1 MKQLQRYYFYVGIP
15 VLAVVLG
22 TMIFFDEIMGT
33 VEGNPH
39 PQINYVIF
47 VLIAA
52 GCLQMCFH
60 VWRINREGKQFQKYR
75 RAVRDGASNA
85 EIQEQINDANRFQD
99 IVILIQLVE
108 EMRGHAMNSVQHS
121 AVEAEL
127 ERFGARQNRK
137 LLLSQFMSG
146 LMVGMG
152 LLGTFIGLLGALAEI
167 GKLIGSFD
175 LGTGMTDP
183 VAAIN
188 DLVTRLTTPMQAM
201 GVAFSASL
209 FGVLGSL
216 IMGVL
221 MVGVRSAA
229 SDLVSLV
236 QSGTSYILD
245 LAHDNHDAMPDLEP
259 VSEAL
264 AQLAEQ
270 SPLLRGL
277 GVALDQ
283 SERRV
288 RELMQTLHVVAAGME
303 ANNSN
308 TARLVAGMTSQSA
321 RHEQTQQFMQQ
332 VQTHLRELT
341 LRQTSMSEAGLRTA
355 DALERQTQ
363 HNSIQM
369 QAQANQLNT
378 LLNTMHKNQ
387 SLAQDG
393 TMEMNRLV
401 NQSFQALQADT
412 VSRNQLLMQF
422 ESMLNE
428 FQQRN
433 EYLVQMLGNTPLA
446 LNKPETQ
453 A

>member
-15 VLAVVLG
+15 VIAVVLG

-33 VEGNPH
+33 VNGNPH

-47 VLIAA
+47 GLIAA
-52 GCLQMCFH
+52 GCIQMCFH
-60 VWRINREGKQFQKYR
+60 VWRINREGQLFQKYR
-75 RAVRDGASNA
+75 RAVRDGASDE
-85 EIQEQINDANRFQD
+85 EIREQINDLHKSHD
-99 IVILIQLVE
+99 VVILMQLVE
-108 EMRGHAMNSVQHS
+108 ELRGQTMNSVQHA

-175 LGTGMTDP
+175 LGAGMTDP
-183 VAAIN
+183 VAAIS
-188 DLVTRLTTPMQAM
+188 DLVTRLTSPMQAM

-221 MVGVRSAA
+221 MVGVKSAA

-236 QSGTSYILD
+236 QSGTSYLLD
-245 LAHDNHDAMPDLEP
+245 IAHEDGEAMPDLEP

-288 RELMQTLHVVAAGME
+288 RELLQTMHVIAAGME

-308 TARLVAGMTSQSA
+308 TARLVAGMTSQNA
-321 RHEQTQQFMQQ
+321 RHEQAQQFMQQ
-332 VQTHLRELT
+332 VQTSMAELT
-341 LRQTSMSEAGLRTA
+341 LRQTSMAEAGLRTA

-363 HNSIQM
+363 QNTIQM
-369 QAQANQLNT
+369 QSQANQLNT

-412 VSRNQLLMQF
+412 VSRNQLLIQF
-422 ESMLNE
+422 ESMLSE
-428 FQQRN
+428 LQQRN
-433 EYLVQMLGNTPLA
+433 EYLIQMLGTQKPA
-446 LNKPETQ
+446 LTTNDK

>member
-22 TMIFFDEIMGT
+22 TMIFFKEIMGT

-47 VLIAA
+47 ALIAA
-52 GCLQMCFH
+52 GCVQMCLH
-60 VWRINREGKQFQKYR
+60 VWRINREGLLFQKYR
-75 RAVRDGASNA
+75 RAVRDGASNE
-85 EIQEQINDANRFQD
+85 EIREQLNDLHKSHD
-99 IVILIQLVE
+99 VVILMQLVE
-108 EMRGHAMNSVQHS
+108 ELRGQAMNSVQHS

-127 ERFGARQNRK
+127 ERFVARQNRK

-183 VAAIN
+183 VAAIS
-188 DLVTRLTTPMQAM
+188 DLVTRLTSPMQAM

-236 QSGTSYILD
+236 QSGTSYLLD
-245 LAHDNHDAMPDLEP
+245 IAQEDGEAMPDLEP

-288 RELMQTLHVVAAGME
+288 RELLQTMHVIAAGME
-303 ANNSN
+303 ANNSH
-308 TARLVAGMTSQSA
+308 TARLVAGMTSQNA
-321 RHEQTQQFMQQ
+321 RHEQAQQFMQQ
-332 VQTHLRELT
+332 VQTSMAELT
-341 LRQTSMSEAGLRTA
+341 LRQTSMAEAGLRTA

-363 HNSIQM
+363 QNSIQM
-369 QAQANQLNT
+369 QSQANQLNT

-387 SLAQDG
+387 SLTQDG

-412 VSRNQLLMQF
+412 VSRNQLLLQF
-422 ESMLNE
+422 ESMLSE
-428 FQQRN
+428 LQQRN
-433 EYLVQMLGNTPLA
+433 EYLIQMLGTQKPA
-446 LNKPETQ
+446 LTTNDK

>member
-22 TMIFFDEIMGT
+22 TVIFFDAIMST

-47 VLIAA
+47 ALIVA
-52 GCLQMCFH
+52 GCVQMCSH
-60 VWRINREGKQFQKYR
+60 VWRINGEGLLFQKYR
-75 RAVRDGASNA
+75 RAVRDGATDE
-85 EIQEQINDANRFQD
+85 EIHEQLNDANKSHD
-99 IVILIQLVE
+99 VVILMQLVE
-108 EMRGHAMNSVQHS
+108 ELRGKTINSVQHA
-121 AVEAEL
+121 AVESEL

-167 GKLIGSFD
+167 GKLIGSFN
-175 LGTGMTDP
+175 LGAGMTDP
-183 VAAIN
+183 VAAISE
-188 DLVTRLTTPMQAM
+188 LVTRLTSPMQAM

-221 MVGVRSAA
+221 MVGVKSAA

-245 LAHDNHDAMPDLEP
+245 LSDENGEAMPDMEP

-288 RELMQTLHVVAAGME
+288 RELLQTLHVIAAGLE
-303 ANNSN
+303 TNNSS
-308 TARLVAGMTSQSA
+308 TARLVASMTTQSTH
-321 RHEQTQQFMQQ
+321 HENLLKYMQHIQQS
-332 VQTHLRELT
+332 VSELT
-341 LRQTSMSEAGLRTA
+341 YRQTSMVEVGLRTA

-363 HNSIQM
+363 QNGIQM
-369 QAQANQLNT
+369 QAQATQLNT

-401 NQSFQALQADT
+401 NQGFHALQADT
-412 VSRNQLLMQF
+412 LSRNKMLIQF
-422 ESMLNE
+422 ESVLNE
-428 FQQRN
+428 LQHRN
-433 EYLVQMLGNTPLA
+433 EYIVNILANQEQNAQQTPVKA
-446 LNKPETQ
+446 
-453 A
+453 

>member
-22 TMIFFDEIMGT
+22 TVIFFDAIMST

-39 PQINYVIF
+39 PQINFVIF
-47 VLIAA
+47 ALIAA
-52 GCLQMCFH
+52 GCVQMCLH
-60 VWRINREGKQFQKYR
+60 VWRINGEGLLFQKYR
-75 RAVRDGASNA
+75 RAVRDGASDE
-85 EIQEQINDANRFQD
+85 EIHEQLNDLNKSHD
-99 IVILIQLVE
+99 VVILMQLVE
-108 EMRGHAMNSVQHS
+108 ELRGKTINSVQHA

-167 GKLIGSFD
+167 GKLIGSFN
-175 LGTGMTDP
+175 LGAGMTDP
-183 VAAIN
+183 VAAISE
-188 DLVTRLTTPMQAM
+188 LVTRLTSPMQAM

-221 MVGVRSAA
+221 MVGVKSAA

-245 LAHDNHDAMPDLEP
+245 LSDENGEAMPDMEP

-288 RELMQTLHVVAAGME
+288 RELLQTLHVIAAGLE
-303 ANNSN
+303 TNNST
-308 TARLVAGMTSQSA
+308 TARLVASMTTQSTH
-321 RHEQTQQFMQQ
+321 HENLLKYMQHIQQS
-332 VQTHLRELT
+332 VSELT
-341 LRQTSMSEAGLRTA
+341 YRQTSMVEVGLRTA

-363 HNSIQM
+363 QNGIQM
-369 QAQANQLNT
+369 QAQATQLNT

-401 NQSFQALQADT
+401 NQGFHALQADT
-412 VSRNQLLMQF
+412 LSRNKMLIQF
-422 ESMLNE
+422 ESVLNE
-428 FQQRN
+428 LQHRN
-433 EYLVQMLGNTPLA
+433 EYIVNILANQEQNAQQTPVKA
-446 LNKPETQ
+446 
-453 A
+453 

>member
-22 TMIFFDEIMGT
+22 TVIFFDAIMST
-33 VEGNPH
+33 VNGNPH

-47 VLIAA
+47 ALIAT
-52 GCLQMCFH
+52 GCVMMCVH
-60 VWRINREGKQFQKYR
+60 VFRINREGRLFQTYR
-75 RAVRDGASNA
+75 RSVRDGASNE
-85 EIQEQINDANRFQD
+85 EIREQLNDANKSHD
-99 IVILIQLVE
+99 VIILMQLIE
-108 EMRGHAMNSVQHS
+108 EMRGTAVNSVQHAAIES
-121 AVEAEL
+121 EL
-127 ERFGARQNRK
+127 ERFSARQNRK
-137 LLLSQFMSG
+137 LLLAHFMSG
-146 LMVGMG
+146 LMIGMG

-167 GKLIGSFD
+167 GKLIGSFN
-175 LGTGMTDP
+175 LGAGMTDP
-183 VAAIN
+183 VAAISE
-188 DLVTRLTTPMQAM
+188 LVTRLTSPMQAM

-221 MVGVRSAA
+221 MVGVKSAA

-236 QSGTSYILD
+236 QSGTSYLLD
-245 LAHDNHDAMPDLEP
+245 ISNENADGMPDMEP

-288 RELMQTLHVVAAGME
+288 RELLQTMHEMTAAMQTHNE
-303 ANNSN
+303 QS
-308 TARLVAGMTSQSA
+308 ARLVSSLSSQSA
-321 RHEQTQQFMQQ
+321 IQEQTQQFMSAIK
-332 VQTHLRELT
+332 THMHELS
-341 LRQTSMSEAGLRTA
+341 LRQASTAEASLRTA
-355 DALERQTQ
+355 DALERQAQ
-363 HNSIQM
+363 HNAIQM
-369 QAQANQLNT
+369 QSQANQLNQ

-412 VSRNQLLMQF
+412 NSRNKMLLQF

-428 FQQRN
+428 VQQRN
-433 EYLVQMLGNTPLA
+433 EYLVEILSRQEH
-446 LNKPETQ
+446 KPTLTQ
-453 A
+453 IKA

>member
-22 TMIFFDEIMGT
+22 TMIFFKEIMGT

-47 VLIAA
+47 ALIAA
-52 GCLQMCFH
+52 GCVQMCLH
-60 VWRINREGKQFQKYR
+60 VWRINREGQLFQKYR
-75 RAVRDGASNA
+75 RAVRDGASNE
-85 EIQEQINDANRFQD
+85 EIREQLNDLHKSHD
-99 IVILIQLVE
+99 VVILMQLVE
-108 EMRGHAMNSVQHS
+108 ELRGQAMNSVQHS

-183 VAAIN
+183 VAAIS
-188 DLVTRLTTPMQAM
+188 DLVTRLTSPMQAM

-236 QSGTSYILD
+236 QSGTSYLLD
-245 LAHDNHDAMPDLEP
+245 IAQEDGEAMPDLEP

-288 RELMQTLHVVAAGME
+288 RELLQTMHVIAAGME
-303 ANNSN
+303 ANNSH
-308 TARLVAGMTSQSA
+308 TARLVAGMTSQNA
-321 RHEQTQQFMQQ
+321 RHEKNQHFMQEMQ
-332 VQTHLRELT
+332 IGMRELT
-341 LRQTSMSEAGLRTA
+341 LRQTSMAEAGLRTA

-363 HNSIQM
+363 QNSIQM
-369 QAQANQLNT
+369 QSQANQLNT

-387 SLAQDG
+387 SLTQDG

-412 VSRNQLLMQF
+412 VSRNQLLLQF
-422 ESMLNE
+422 EAMLSE
-428 FQQRN
+428 LQQRN
-433 EYLVQMLGNTPLA
+433 EYLIQMLGTQKPA
-446 LNKPETQ
+446 LTNNDK

>member
-22 TMIFFDEIMGT
+22 TMIFFKEIMGT

-47 VLIAA
+47 ALIAA
-52 GCLQMCFH
+52 GCVQMCMH
-60 VWRINREGKQFQKYR
+60 VWRINREGLLFQKYR
-75 RAVRDGASNA
+75 RAVRDGASNE
-85 EIQEQINDANRFQD
+85 EIREQLNDLHKSHD
-99 IVILIQLVE
+99 VVILMQLVE
-108 EMRGHAMNSVQHS
+108 ELRGQAMNSVQHS

-183 VAAIN
+183 VAAIS
-188 DLVTRLTTPMQAM
+188 DLVTRLTSPMQAM

-236 QSGTSYILD
+236 QSGTSYLLD
-245 LAHDNHDAMPDLEP
+245 IAQEDGEAMPDLEP

-288 RELMQTLHVVAAGME
+288 RELLQTMHVIAAGME
-303 ANNSN
+303 ANNSH
-308 TARLVAGMTSQSA
+308 TARLVAGMTSQNA
-321 RHEQTQQFMQQ
+321 RHEKNQYFMQEMQ
-332 VQTHLRELT
+332 IGMRELT
-341 LRQTSMSEAGLRTA
+341 LRQTSMAEAGLRTA

-363 HNSIQM
+363 QNSIQM
-369 QAQANQLNT
+369 QSQANQLNS

-387 SLAQDG
+387 SLTQDG

-412 VSRNQLLMQF
+412 VSRNQLLLQF
-422 ESMLNE
+422 ESMLSE
-428 FQQRN
+428 LQQRN
-433 EYLVQMLGNTPLA
+433 EYLIQMLGTQKPA
-446 LNKPETQ
+446 LTTNDK

>member
-47 VLIAA
+47 ALIAA
-52 GCLQMCFH
+52 GCIQMCFH
-60 VWRINREGKQFQKYR
+60 VWRINREGQLFQKYR
-75 RAVRDGASNA
+75 RAVRDGANNE
-85 EIQEQINDANRFQD
+85 EIHEQLSDANKSHD
-99 IVILIQLVE
+99 VVILMQLVE
-108 EMRGHAMNSVQHS
+108 ELRGQAMNSVQHS

-152 LLGTFIGLLGALAEI
+152 LLGTFIGLRGALAEI

-175 LGTGMTDP
+175 LGAGMTDP
-183 VAAIN
+183 VAAIS

-236 QSGTSYILD
+236 QSGTSYLLD
-245 LAHDNHDAMPDLEP
+245 IAHEDGEAMPDLEP

-288 RELMQTLHVVAAGME
+288 RELLQTMHVIAAGME

-321 RHEQTQQFMQQ
+321 RHEQAQQFMQQ
-332 VQTHLRELT
+332 VQTSMAELT
-341 LRQTSMSEAGLRTA
+341 LRQTSMAEAGLRTA

-363 HNSIQM
+363 QNSIQM
-369 QAQANQLNT
+369 QSQANQLNT

-412 VSRNQLLMQF
+412 VSRNQLLMQS
-422 ESMLNE
+422 ESMLSE
-428 FQQRN
+428 LQQRN
-433 EYLVQMLGNTPLA
+433 EYLIQMLGTQSPT
-446 LNKPETQ
+446 LNKPNNN

>member
-22 TMIFFDEIMGT
+22 TMIFFKEIMGT

-47 VLIAA
+47 ALIAA
-52 GCLQMCFH
+52 GCVQMCLH
-60 VWRINREGKQFQKYR
+60 VWRINREGLLFQKYR
-75 RAVRDGASNA
+75 RAVRDGASNE
-85 EIQEQINDANRFQD
+85 EIREQLNDLHKSHD
-99 IVILIQLVE
+99 VVILMQLVE
-108 EMRGHAMNSVQHS
+108 ELRGQAMNSVQHS

-137 LLLSQFMSG
+137 RLLSQFMSG

-183 VAAIN
+183 VAAIS
-188 DLVTRLTTPMQAM
+188 DLVTRLTSPMQAM

-236 QSGTSYILD
+236 QSGTSYLLD
-245 LAHDNHDAMPDLEP
+245 IAQEDGEAMPDLEP

-288 RELMQTLHVVAAGME
+288 RELLQTMHVIAAGME
-303 ANNSN
+303 ANNSH
-308 TARLVAGMTSQSA
+308 TARLVAGMTSQNA
-321 RHEQTQQFMQQ
+321 RHEKNQYFMQEMQ
-332 VQTHLRELT
+332 IGMRELT
-341 LRQTSMSEAGLRTA
+341 LRQTSMAEAGLRTA

-363 HNSIQM
+363 QNSIQM
-369 QAQANQLNT
+369 QSQANQLNT

-387 SLAQDG
+387 SLTQDG

-412 VSRNQLLMQF
+412 VSRNQLLLQF
-422 ESMLNE
+422 ESMLSE
-428 FQQRN
+428 LQQRN
-433 EYLVQMLGNTPLA
+433 EYLIQMLGTQKPA
-446 LNKPETQ
+446 LTTNDK

>member
-22 TMIFFDEIMGT
+22 TMIFFKEIMGT

-47 VLIAA
+47 ALIAA
-52 GCLQMCFH
+52 GCVQMCMH
-60 VWRINREGKQFQKYR
+60 VWRINREGLLFQKYR
-75 RAVRDGASNA
+75 RAVRDGASNE
-85 EIQEQINDANRFQD
+85 EIREQLNDLHKSHD
-99 IVILIQLVE
+99 VVILMQLVE
-108 EMRGHAMNSVQHS
+108 ELRGQAMNSVQHS

-183 VAAIN
+183 VAAIS
-188 DLVTRLTTPMQAM
+188 DLVTRLTSPMQAM

-236 QSGTSYILD
+236 QSGTSYLLD
-245 LAHDNHDAMPDLEP
+245 IAQEDGEAMPDLEP

-288 RELMQTLHVVAAGME
+288 RELLQTMHVIAAGME
-303 ANNSN
+303 ANNSH
-308 TARLVAGMTSQSA
+308 TARLVAGMTSQNA
-321 RHEQTQQFMQQ
+321 RHEKNQYFMQEMQ
-332 VQTHLRELT
+332 IGMRELT
-341 LRQTSMSEAGLRTA
+341 LRQTSMAEAGLRTA

-363 HNSIQM
+363 QNSIQM
-369 QAQANQLNT
+369 QSQANQLNT

-387 SLAQDG
+387 SLTQDG

-412 VSRNQLLMQF
+412 VSRNQLLLQF
-422 ESMLNE
+422 ESMLSE
-428 FQQRN
+428 LQQRN
-433 EYLVQMLGNTPLA
+433 EYLIQMLGTQKPA
-446 LNKPETQ
+446 LTTNDK

>member
-1 MKQLQRYYFYVGIP
+1 
-15 VLAVVLG
+15 
-22 TMIFFDEIMGT
+22 
-33 VEGNPH
+33 
-39 PQINYVIF
+39 
-47 VLIAA
+47 
-52 GCLQMCFH
+52 
-60 VWRINREGKQFQKYR
+60 
-75 RAVRDGASNA
+75 
-85 EIQEQINDANRFQD
+85 
-99 IVILIQLVE
+99 
-108 EMRGHAMNSVQHS
+108 
-121 AVEAEL
+121 
-127 ERFGARQNRK
+127 
-137 LLLSQFMSG
+137 
-146 LMVGMG
+146 MG

-183 VAAIN
+183 VAAIS
-188 DLVTRLTTPMQAM
+188 DLVTRLTSPMQAM

-236 QSGTSYILD
+236 QSGTSYLLD
-245 LAHDNHDAMPDLEP
+245 IAQEDGEAMPDLEP

-288 RELMQTLHVVAAGME
+288 RELLQTMHVIAAGME
-303 ANNSN
+303 ANNSH
-308 TARLVAGMTSQSA
+308 TARLVAGMTSQNA
-321 RHEQTQQFMQQ
+321 RHEKNQYFMQEMQ
-332 VQTHLRELT
+332 IGMRELT
-341 LRQTSMSEAGLRTA
+341 LRQTSMAEAGLRTA

-363 HNSIQM
+363 QNSIQM
-369 QAQANQLNT
+369 QSQANQLNT

-387 SLAQDG
+387 SLTQDG

-412 VSRNQLLMQF
+412 VSRNQLLLQF
-422 ESMLNE
+422 ESMLSE
-428 FQQRN
+428 LQQRN
-433 EYLVQMLGNTPLA
+433 EYLIQMLGTQKPA
-446 LNKPETQ
+446 LTTNDK

>member
-22 TMIFFDEIMGT
+22 TMIFFKEIMGT

-47 VLIAA
+47 ALIAA
-52 GCLQMCFH
+52 GCVQMCLH
-60 VWRINREGKQFQKYR
+60 VWRINREGQLFQKYR
-75 RAVRDGASNA
+75 RAVRDGASNE
-85 EIQEQINDANRFQD
+85 EIREQLNDLHKSHD
-99 IVILIQLVE
+99 VVILMQLVE
-108 EMRGHAMNSVQHS
+108 ELRGQAMNSVQHS

-183 VAAIN
+183 VAAIS
-188 DLVTRLTTPMQAM
+188 DLVTRLTSPMQAM

-236 QSGTSYILD
+236 QSGTSYLLD
-245 LAHDNHDAMPDLEP
+245 IAQEDGEAMPDLEP

-288 RELMQTLHVVAAGME
+288 RELLQTMHVIAAGME
-303 ANNSN
+303 ANNSH
-308 TARLVAGMTSQSA
+308 TARLVAGMTSPNA
-321 RHEQTQQFMQQ
+321 RHEKNQYFMQEMQ
-332 VQTHLRELT
+332 IGMRELT
-341 LRQTSMSEAGLRTA
+341 LRQTSMAEAGLRTA

-363 HNSIQM
+363 QNSIQM
-369 QAQANQLNT
+369 QSQANQLNT

-387 SLAQDG
+387 SLTQDG

-412 VSRNQLLMQF
+412 VSRNQLLLQF
-422 ESMLNE
+422 EAMLSE
-428 FQQRN
+428 LQQRN
-433 EYLVQMLGNTPLA
+433 EYLIQMLGTQKPA
-446 LNKPETQ
+446 LTTATDN

>member
-22 TMIFFDEIMGT
+22 TMIFFKEIMGT

-47 VLIAA
+47 ALIAA
-52 GCLQMCFH
+52 GCVQMCLH
-60 VWRINREGKQFQKYR
+60 VWRINREGLLFQKYR
-75 RAVRDGASNA
+75 RAVRDGASNE
-85 EIQEQINDANRFQD
+85 EIREQLNDLHKSHD
-99 IVILIQLVE
+99 VVILMQLVE
-108 EMRGHAMNSVQHS
+108 ELRGQAMNSVQHS

-183 VAAIN
+183 VAAIS
-188 DLVTRLTTPMQAM
+188 DLVTRLTSPMQAM

-236 QSGTSYILD
+236 QSGTSYLLD
-245 LAHDNHDAMPDLEP
+245 IAQEDGEAMPDLEP

-288 RELMQTLHVVAAGME
+288 RELLQTMHVIAAGME
-303 ANNSN
+303 ANNSH
-308 TARLVAGMTSQSA
+308 TARLVAGMTSQNA
-321 RHEQTQQFMQQ
+321 RHEQAQQFMQQ
-332 VQTHLRELT
+332 VQTSMAELT
-341 LRQTSMSEAGLRTA
+341 LRQTSMAEAGLRTA

-363 HNSIQM
+363 QNSIQM
-369 QAQANQLNT
+369 QSQANQLNT

-387 SLAQDG
+387 SLTQDG

-412 VSRNQLLMQF
+412 VSRNQLLLQF
-422 ESMLNE
+422 ESMLSE
-428 FQQRN
+428 LQQRN
-433 EYLVQMLGNTPLA
+433 EYLIQMLGTQKPA
-446 LNKPETQ
+446 LTTNDK

>member
-22 TMIFFDEIMGT
+22 TMIFFKEIMGT

-47 VLIAA
+47 ALIAA
-52 GCLQMCFH
+52 GCVQMCLH
-60 VWRINREGKQFQKYR
+60 VWRINREGLLFQKYR
-75 RAVRDGASNA
+75 RAVRDGASNE
-85 EIQEQINDANRFQD
+85 EIREQLNDLHKSHD
-99 IVILIQLVE
+99 VVILMQLVE
-108 EMRGHAMNSVQHS
+108 ELRGQAMNSVQHS

-183 VAAIN
+183 VAAIS
-188 DLVTRLTTPMQAM
+188 DLVTRLTSPMQAM

-236 QSGTSYILD
+236 QSGTSYLLD
-245 LAHDNHDAMPDLEP
+245 IAQEDGEAMPDLEP

-288 RELMQTLHVVAAGME
+288 RELLQTMHVIAAGME
-303 ANNSN
+303 ANNSH
-308 TARLVAGMTSQSA
+308 TARLVAGMTSQNA
-321 RHEQTQQFMQQ
+321 RHEKNQYFMQEMQ
-332 VQTHLRELT
+332 IGMRELT
-341 LRQTSMSEAGLRTA
+341 LRQTSMAEAGLRTA

-363 HNSIQM
+363 QNSIQM
-369 QAQANQLNT
+369 QSQANQLNT

-387 SLAQDG
+387 SLTQDG

-412 VSRNQLLMQF
+412 VSRNQLLLQF
-422 ESMLNE
+422 ESMLSE
-428 FQQRN
+428 LQQRN
-433 EYLVQMLGNTPLA
+433 EYLIQMLGTQKPA
-446 LNKPETQ
+446 LTTNDK

>member
-1 MKQLQRYYFYVGIP
+1 
-15 VLAVVLG
+15 
-22 TMIFFDEIMGT
+22 
-33 VEGNPH
+33 
-39 PQINYVIF
+39 
-47 VLIAA
+47 
-52 GCLQMCFH
+52 
-60 VWRINREGKQFQKYR
+60 
-75 RAVRDGASNA
+75 
-85 EIQEQINDANRFQD
+85 
-99 IVILIQLVE
+99 LVE
-108 EMRGHAMNSVQHS
+108 ELRGKTINSVQHA

-167 GKLIGSFD
+167 GKLIGSFN
-175 LGTGMTDP
+175 LGAGMTDP
-183 VAAIN
+183 VAAISE
-188 DLVTRLTTPMQAM
+188 LVTRLTSPMQAM

-221 MVGVRSAA
+221 MVGVKSAA

-245 LAHDNHDAMPDLEP
+245 LSDENGEAMPDMEP

-288 RELMQTLHVVAAGME
+288 RELLQTLHVIAAGLE
-303 ANNSN
+303 TNNST
-308 TARLVAGMTSQSA
+308 TARLVASMTTQSTH
-321 RHEQTQQFMQQ
+321 HENLLKYMQHIQQS
-332 VQTHLRELT
+332 VSELT
-341 LRQTSMSEAGLRTA
+341 YRQTSMVEVGLRTA

-363 HNSIQM
+363 QNGIQM
-369 QAQANQLNT
+369 QAQATQLNT

-401 NQSFQALQADT
+401 NQGFHALQADT
-412 VSRNQLLMQF
+412 LSRNKMLIQF
-422 ESMLNE
+422 ESVLNE
-428 FQQRN
+428 LQHRN
-433 EYLVQMLGNTPLA
+433 EYIVNILANQEQSAQKTPVKA
-446 LNKPETQ
+446 
-453 A
+453 

>member
-22 TMIFFDEIMGT
+22 TMIFFKEIMGT

-47 VLIAA
+47 ALIAA
-52 GCLQMCFH
+52 GCVQMCLH
-60 VWRINREGKQFQKYR
+60 VWRINREGLLFQKYR
-75 RAVRDGASNA
+75 RAVRDGASNE
-85 EIQEQINDANRFQD
+85 EIREQLNDLNKSHD
-99 IVILIQLVE
+99 VVILMQLVE
-108 EMRGHAMNSVQHS
+108 ELRGQAMNSVQHS

-183 VAAIN
+183 VAAIS
-188 DLVTRLTTPMQAM
+188 DLVTRLTSPMQAM

-236 QSGTSYILD
+236 QSGTSYLLD
-245 LAHDNHDAMPDLEP
+245 IAQEDGEAMPDLEP

-288 RELMQTLHVVAAGME
+288 RELLQTMHVIAAGME
-303 ANNSN
+303 ANNSH
-308 TARLVAGMTSQSA
+308 TARLVAGMTSQNA
-321 RHEQTQQFMQQ
+321 RHEKNQYFMQEMQ
-332 VQTHLRELT
+332 IGMRELT
-341 LRQTSMSEAGLRTA
+341 LRQTSMAEAGLRTA

-363 HNSIQM
+363 QNSIQM
-369 QAQANQLNT
+369 QSQANQLNT

-387 SLAQDG
+387 SLTQDG

-412 VSRNQLLMQF
+412 VSRNQLLLQF
-422 ESMLNE
+422 ESMLSE
-428 FQQRN
+428 LQQRN
-433 EYLVQMLGNTPLA
+433 EYLIQMLGTQKPA
-446 LNKPETQ
+446 LTTNDK

>member
-22 TMIFFDEIMGT
+22 TMIFFKEIMGT

-47 VLIAA
+47 ALIAA
-52 GCLQMCFH
+52 GCVQMCLH
-60 VWRINREGKQFQKYR
+60 VWRINREGLLFQKYR
-75 RAVRDGASNA
+75 RAVRDGASNE
-85 EIQEQINDANRFQD
+85 EIREQLNDLHKSHD
-99 IVILIQLVE
+99 VVILMQLVE
-108 EMRGHAMNSVQHS
+108 ELRGQAMNSVQHS

-183 VAAIN
+183 VAAIS
-188 DLVTRLTTPMQAM
+188 DLVTRLTSPMQAM

-236 QSGTSYILD
+236 QSGTSYLLD
-245 LAHDNHDAMPDLEP
+245 IAQEDGEAMPDLEP

-288 RELMQTLHVVAAGME
+288 RELLQTMHVIAAGME
-303 ANNSN
+303 ANNSH
-308 TARLVAGMTSQSA
+308 TARLVAGMTSQNA
-321 RHEQTQQFMQQ
+321 RHEQAQQFMQQ
-332 VQTHLRELT
+332 VQTSMAELT
-341 LRQTSMSEAGLRTA
+341 LRQTSMAEAGLRTA

-363 HNSIQM
+363 QNSIQM
-369 QAQANQLNT
+369 QSQANQLNT

-387 SLAQDG
+387 SLTQDG

-412 VSRNQLLMQF
+412 VSRNQLLIQF
-422 ESMLNE
+422 ESMLSE
-428 FQQRN
+428 LQQRN
-433 EYLVQMLGNTPLA
+433 EYLIQMLGTQKPA
-446 LNKPETQ
+446 LTTNDK